1 MAAALSA
8 VPTAPASSPLR
19 DDVSYVVGDPVNI
32 TIPNVKTGTWL
43 QLIISSPTRV
53 LQTVQANSA
62 GKVVFKTIIPVD
74 TKFAASGLRPAS
86 VLNSLFYDLI
96 VYGGPGSV
104 YNQQTRIEVGAIIK
118 ISATTTTVAAT
129 TTTVAATTT
138 TVAATTTSTT
148 STTTTT
154 VPKYTLTVTPEN
166 NYSQTATGTITF
178 TAGGSVAKTCTSF
191 TANCSHTFEAGTA
204 VSIKVTVTATN
215 AFMFTWSDGSLGAI
229 DSQPPC
235 PADTDGS
242 TTSGAL
248 IRNSGSIMGEL
259 RCSWTM
265 TSATKTLGFH
275 MS

>member
-1 MAAALSA
+1 
-8 VPTAPASSPLR
+8 
-19 DDVSYVVGDPVNI
+19 
-32 TIPNVKTGTWL
+32 VKSGTWL

-62 GKVVFKTIIPVD
+62 GRVVFKTTIPLD
-74 TKFAASGLRPAS
+74 TKVSASGLRPAS
-86 VLNSLFYDLI
+86 VANNMFYDLF

-104 YNQQTRIEVGAIIK
+104 HNQQTRIEVGAIIK
-118 ISATTTTVAAT
+118 VIATTTTVAAT

-138 TVAATTTSTT
+138 TVAATTTTVAATTTT
-148 STTTTT
+148 STT

-166 NYSQTATGTITF
+166 SYSQTAMGTITF

-191 TANCSHTFEAGTA
+191 TVSCSHTFEAGTA
-204 VSIKVTVTATN
+204 VAIRVTVTSTN
-215 AFMFTWSDGSLGAI
+215 AFQFTWSDGGFMGSI

-235 PADTDGS
+235 PADTNGS

-248 IRNSGSIMGEL
+248 IRNSGSIAGEL
-259 RCSWTM
+259 TCSWTM
-265 TSATKTLGFH
+265 TSATKILGFH